1 LTTDLPP
8 YLPLGEAAAT
18 LTAEGLA
25 PGEIERQIET
35 QLRRGLVLD
44 QPEGATRDR
53 LLITYAEL
61 GEVRAR
67 IRSNMWAGRRG
78 LTDDDAPDLRPL
90 SPRQVSASPHEL
102 LTYASLGMFI
112 EHLYRSLHR
121 ARLAAGRVT
130 IESTAT
136 AHSHGTEI
144 ELAVHPYIGDNHVS
158 DTKAAPQDVQR
169 LTDALDGQIVG
180 ARTVGGPSG
189 NPADQIVS
197 IRGTHVGRA
206 WLVEAYVTVP
216 AEEQET

>member
-1 LTTDLPP
+1 MTTDLPP

-90 SPRQVSASPHEL
+90 STSPHEL

-121 ARLAAGRVT
+121 ARLAAGQVT
-130 IESTAT
+130 IASTAT

-144 ELAVHPYIGDNHVS
+144 ELVVHPYIGDNHGS

-169 LTDALDGQIVG
+169 LADALDGQIVG

-216 AEEQET
+216 EEQES